1 MTVKTNA
8 RIAGITFLVYIAAA
22 FPAMVLFGRATS
34 AHGIAAKLA
43 GIAQHATDVR
53 ISVILELV
61 GALSALV
68 LAVTL
73 YAVTRRVDAEL
84 AMLAFTCRV
93 VEGVSGAIGIKSS
106 AKLLWLTTATGTN
119 APDAETVRIVAATL
133 LTGQAAGVTAT
144 FFAIGSTLFSWLLL
158 RGRMIPSPLAWLGV
172 IGSVLLV
179 VALPLQFAGVIGGSG
194 FGFIWLP
201 VALFELTVGP
211 WLIIK
216 GVLCAGEAGG
226 TNAIEPAA
234 P

>member
-8 RIAGITFLVYIAAA
+8 RIAGATFLLYIAAA
-22 FPAMVLFGRATS
+22 FPAMVLFGRATN
-34 AHGIAAKLA
+34 AHGIVAKLA

-73 YAVTRRVDAEL
+73 YAVTRRVDADL

-93 VEGVSGAIGIKSS
+93 VEGVSGAIGVGGS
-106 AKLLWLTTATGTN
+106 AKLLWLATATGTN
-119 APDAETVRIVAATL
+119 APDAETVRMAAATL
-133 LTGQAAGVTAT
+133 LTNQGVGVTAT
-144 FFAIGSTLFSWLLL
+144 FFAIGSTLFSYLLL
-158 RGRMIPSPLAWLGV
+158 RGRMIPVPLAWLGV
-172 IGSVLLV
+172 VGSALLV
-179 VALPLQFAGVIGGSG
+179 VGLPLQFGGVIGGSG

-201 VALFELTVGP
+201 IAIFELTLGP
-211 WLIIK
+211 WLIFK
-216 GVLCAGEAGG
+216 GVSV
-226 TNAIEPAA
+226 EPMSQIAA